1 MVIAVLANDR
11 DVDGNPLVVSAAG
24 PAGNGTVVRN
34 ANGSI
39 TYTPRNRFAGIDT
52 FSYTISDGQGGT
64 ATATVSV
71 IVGAA
76 LNSPPRANRDTVT
89 TTMSTPIT
97 IAVLANDVD
106 PDGDTLLLEAV
117 TSPAGGAA
125 VANPDG
131 TITYTPAA
139 GFRGQD
145 RFTYTVS
152 DGRGGTAIGDVRV
165 RVQ

>member
-1 MVIAVLANDR
+1 MS
-11 DVDGNPLVVSAAG
+11 G
-24 PAGNGTVVRN
+24 
-34 ANGSI
+34 
-39 TYTPRNRFAGIDT
+39 
-52 FSYTISDGQGGT
+52 
-64 ATATVSV
+64 
-71 IVGAA
+71 IVGAV

-89 TTMSTPIT
+89 TTMTTPIT

-106 PDGDTLLLEAV
+106 PDGDPLSLMTV
-117 TSPAGGAA
+117 TPA
-125 VANPDG
+125 ANGTVTPNADG
-131 TITYTPAA
+131 PVTYTAAA